1 MVGGLDALDR
11 FFTGPANQLL
21 AALQCGCEPLAG
33 LRDFI
38 SGDIGGGRHQG
49 ARIFGEGAHVVFTSL
64 FMFVHHVLFFL
75 FDLDW
80 LTAKVHCRRGPIFR
94 VHRAASRTAIMPQT
108 GFPFPRR
115 RANPN
120 PEESTIAVA

>member
-1 MVGGLDALDR
+1 VHGLVRGFDALDR
-11 FFTGPANQLL
+11 LLFDAPKDLL
-21 AALQCGCEPLAG
+21 AAVQCGSETLTGFA
-33 LRDFI
+33 DFF
-38 SGDIGGGRHQG
+38 SGDVRGGRHQG

-80 LTAKVHCRRGPIFR
+80 LAAKVHCRRGPTFR
-94 VHRAASRTAIMPQT
+94 MYWATSRTAIMPQT

-120 PEESTIAVA
+120 PEG